1 MKKTLATLLILSS
14 CHPALADTPCDYQ
27 HIVDTQF
34 TKQIDKSD
42 IIDRQVFP
50 YVDDTRKC
58 IMTLNVVID
67 GISYPSKGE
76 FVFGPDMSENKACE
90 NATVRAK
97 TSIIQ
102 QVSPEILSAATDMK
116 CEQKDDMPV
125 HIAAPKP
132 ESKVEKKEVVIAEAP
147 KEPEALKKPVV
158 TERIVQQP
166 VVTERVVSRRVVHQS
181 PTVVYVQP
189 TQENWLRRESTRNYH
204 RVYNGDSWV
213 YSAPSTN
220 TGQYGHNNDLI
231 GGIIDS
237 VLGGFLN

>member
-1 MKKTLATLLILSS
+1 MKKSLVTLLFLSS
-14 CHPALADTPCDYQ
+14 CHPAIADTPCDYQ
-27 HIVDTQF
+27 HNVDSQF
-34 TKQIDKSD
+34 TKQIDKTVNISK
-42 IIDRQVFP
+42 QVFP
-50 YVDDTRKC
+50 YIDDTRKC
-58 IMTLNVVID
+58 IMTMDVMID
-67 GISYPSKGE
+67 GVSYPTKGE

-90 NATVRAK
+90 NATIRAK
-97 TSIIQ
+97 TNIIQ

-116 CEQKDDMPV
+116 CEQKNDMPV
-125 HIAAPKP
+125 HIAAPQP
-132 ESKVEKKEVVIAEAP
+132 ESKVEKKEIVITEAP
-147 KEPEALKKPVV
+147 KPKEPVV

-166 VVTERVVSRRVVHQS
+166 VVTERVVSRRVVHSS

-189 TQENWLRRESTRNYH
+189 TQENWLRKESTSGYH

-220 TGQYGHNNDLI
+220 TGRYGHDNDLI

>member
-1 MKKTLATLLILSS
+1 MKKSLATLLILTSY
-14 CHPALADTPCDYQ
+14 HPVLADTPCDYQ
-27 HIVDTQF
+27 HNVDSQF
-34 TKQIDKSD
+34 TKQIDKTD

-67 GISYPSKGE
+67 GVSYPSKGE

-116 CEQKDDMPV
+116 CEQKNDMPV

-132 ESKVEKKEVVIAEAP
+132 ESKVEKKVVAITEAP
-147 KEPEALKKPVV
+147 KEPVV

-189 TQENWLRRESTRNYH
+189 TQENWLRRESTSNYH

-237 VLGGFLN
+237 VIGGFLN

>member
-1 MKKTLATLLILSS
+1 MKKSLIAFMLLST
-14 CHPALADTPCDYQ
+14 CHPVLADTPCDYQ
-27 HIVDTQF
+27 HNVDSQF
-34 TKQIDKSD
+34 TKQIDKTD
-42 IIDRQVFP
+42 IVDRQVFP

-67 GISYPSKGE
+67 GVSYPSKGE

-116 CEQKDDMPV
+116 CEQKNDMPV

-132 ESKVEKKEVVIAEAP
+132 ESKVEKKEIAITETPEP
-147 KEPEALKKPVV
+147 KVEKKETVV

-166 VVTERVVSRRVVHQS
+166 VVTERVVSRRVVHTS

-189 TQENWLRRESTRNYH
+189 TQENWLRRESTSNYH

-237 VLGGFLN
+237 VIGGFLN